1 MQHFSHHCCDLA
13 SLDALC
19 ATHDL
24 RNRRGLIQVFVTE
37 CEESLLQTVLE
48 RLQRFPGF
56 AVIGA
61 SAAGAIAGGDI
72 LDQGVLLSVTVLER
86 TSTQIKTYYVAQPDA
101 EAGRSLGMALAAEGA
116 RLALAFG
123 NVLDENPEPF
133 LEGFAAGAPELVL
146 AGGVAADNLRFHG
159 TFVIH
164 GDQVYSRGLV
174 LAAFYGQD
182 LHVRTESL
190 LNCTSV
196 GRPMRITRAR
206 EECVYEIDG
215 KPVLDVYRYYLGEE
229 VLENIPVSMVEF
241 PLIARTQ
248 GVDVAR
254 LPVSLTE
261 DGALR
266 YAGRL
271 RMEEPVRFGIGDIF
285 TMLERAREAAE
296 RLACHVPAEALYV
309 YSCIGRRLYLK
320 EHAPIELGSLAAVAP
335 AAGFFTY
342 GEFFHL
348 SGDNRLLNM
357 TTTAVIVAESD
368 EIHSKSPVLRQ
379 KLPAPNRTLRALAHL
394 SEVTSQ
400 ELAQSMRVLEQ
411 YRYALDQT
419 AIVSRTDLQGR
430 IMYVNALFEQVTGYR
445 AEELMGNS
453 HSLLRHPDTPSAV
466 YESLWRTIR
475 AKQIWRGVI
484 KNRAKDGRAYYLK
497 STIIPLLDEHGEILE
512 YISVAEDI
520 TEIIQAQERIE
531 RQTVDRLTGLPN
543 RNSLIE
549 VIERD
554 RFGML
559 ALLDVAG
566 FKSIN
571 EYYGFEV
578 GDRVIVEL
586 AARLVRYLQP
596 LEIGVYRSYGACF
609 ALVAPQEMPPATF
622 EAHLRSLRE
631 SMHSLRVLVGEEEE
645 EIDLE
650 FYVGMAIGG
659 DHLLALAES
668 ALQKAKEEGVR
679 EGVFVLSG
687 QNQSYLKNR
696 FWINEIKQALHE
708 ERLLCHFQPIVPVSM
723 TGERPKYEALLRL
736 RGRDGT
742 LYPPGEFLDIVKQTS
757 HYFRITRRVL
767 ELALD
772 AAQRSGAQ
780 VSVNLSYLDVSD
792 ERTRTFIL
800 DLLARGGG
808 AYLVF
813 EITETEAFKDPALIR
828 DFADEVRRHGAQLA
842 LDDFG
847 SGYSNLSALVQLV
860 PDYLKLD
867 GSLIV
872 QVEHD
877 ENVRQLVK
885 AATDFSRVL
894 GMKVVAEFVRNES
907 LARRL
912 RALGVDYL
920 QGYALGVPGPLP

>member
-1 MQHFSHHCCDLA
+1 
-13 SLDALC
+13 
-19 ATHDL
+19 
-24 RNRRGLIQVFVTE
+24 
-37 CEESLLQTVLE
+37 
-48 RLQRFPGF
+48 
-56 AVIGA
+56 
-61 SAAGAIAGGDI
+61 
-72 LDQGVLLSVTVLER
+72 
-86 TSTQIKTYYVAQPDA
+86 
-101 EAGRSLGMALAAEGA
+101 MALAAEGA

-285 TMLERAREAAE
+285 TMLERAREVAE
-296 RLACHVPAEALYV
+296 HLACHVPAEALYV
-309 YSCIGRRLYLK
+309 YSCRGRRLYLK

-368 EIHSKSPVLRQ
+368 EIHPKSPVLRQ

-571 EYYGFEV
+571 EYYG
-578 GDRVIVEL
+578 GTSKNPSTPASDKI
-586 AARLVRYLQP
+586 P
-596 LEIGVYRSYGACF
+596 LS
-609 ALVAPQEMPPATF
+609 
-622 EAHLRSLRE
+622 
-631 SMHSLRVLVGEEEE
+631 
-645 EIDLE
+645 
-650 FYVGMAIGG
+650 
-659 DHLLALAES
+659 
-668 ALQKAKEEGVR
+668 
-679 EGVFVLSG
+679 
-687 QNQSYLKNR
+687 
-696 FWINEIKQALHE
+696 
-708 ERLLCHFQPIVPVSM
+708 
-723 TGERPKYEALLRL
+723 
-736 RGRDGT
+736 
-742 LYPPGEFLDIVKQTS
+742 
-757 HYFRITRRVL
+757 
-767 ELALD
+767 
-772 AAQRSGAQ
+772 
-780 VSVNLSYLDVSD
+780 
-792 ERTRTFIL
+792 
-800 DLLARGGG
+800 
-808 AYLVF
+808 
-813 EITETEAFKDPALIR
+813 
-828 DFADEVRRHGAQLA
+828 
-842 LDDFG
+842 
-847 SGYSNLSALVQLV
+847 
-860 PDYLKLD
+860 
-867 GSLIV
+867 
-872 QVEHD
+872 
-877 ENVRQLVK
+877 
-885 AATDFSRVL
+885 
-894 GMKVVAEFVRNES
+894 
-907 LARRL
+907 
-912 RALGVDYL
+912 
-920 QGYALGVPGPLP
+920 